1 MFLDTGKYD
10 EAQAIVVRA
19 SEVAPR
25 DPNVVALRAEI
36 DLARWKRDQVSGK
49 AQQAVDGFLQA
60 ADLSADQ
67 HPARRTNAMRRW

>member
-1 MFLDTGKYD
+1 MDAKADPEALRAASVFLDTGKYD

-36 DLARWKRDQVSGK
+36 STVSC
-49 AQQAVDGFLQA
+49 
-60 ADLSADQ
+60 
-67 HPARRTNAMRRW
+67 P